1 MHLDKNAIRVAMIC
15 HFSNADV
22 RSNLHLDNRRLYS
35 FMRALLRMPTK
46 KNSYGDI
53 APWDTNL
60 IDFFRERE
68 DIELYVI
75 SAHSGLKRRI
85 VSFVD
90 KGVNYNFVK
99 CELANMLK
107 RIIPSD
113 DLWRKMNPMTKDV
126 HRLVHQ
132 IQPDIVLL
140 VGAENAYYSST
151 VLGLTNYPVYTLC
164 QTIYNNPERAAYSKI
179 NSKNATTEMAIFK
192 EHKYFGVY
200 CKMHYD
206 LLRQIAP
213 DSIIFKFGFPS
224 KGVLLEPT
232 PTEKEY
238 DFVNFA
244 LEMSSKKGFPDAI
257 EATAIVKDKY
267 PYVKVNFVGGG
278 SEEIKAELS
287 ATAERLG
294 VKDNIIFTPFF
305 DKHSDLL
312 LHIQKSRFA
321 LLPCKMDNTSGTMTQ
336 AMQLGLPI
344 VVYKTA
350 GTPAFNRE
358 KQCALIAENG
368 NVEELAQHMLSLMN
382 NPELTETLKANAREF
397 QEKKVVDARQNGERL
412 YATFKAVI
420 EHYKEG
426 KIIPQELLFNPEK
439 DD

>member
-1 MHLDKNAIRVAMIC
+1 MIDKIKVAMIC

-22 RSNLHLDNRRLYS
+22 RDNLHLDNRRLYS

-53 APWDTNL
+53 APWDTSL
-60 IDFFRERE
+60 INFFKERD
-68 DIELYVI
+68 DIELFVI
-75 SAHSGLKRRI
+75 SAHSGLKRRV

-90 KGVNYNFVK
+90 KGVNYNFVR
-99 CELANMLK
+99 CEMANMLK
-107 RIIPSD
+107 RIVPSD
-113 DLWRKMNPMTKDV
+113 DFWRKMNPMTKDV

-132 IQPDIVLL
+132 MQPDIVLL

-151 VLGLTNYPVYTLC
+151 VLGLTDYPVYTLC

-213 DSIIFKFGFPS
+213 DANIFKFGFPS
-224 KGVLLEPT
+224 RGGGVEPT
-232 PTEKEY
+232 PTDKKY

-244 LEMSSKKGFPDAI
+244 LGMSSKKGFPDTI
-257 EATAIVKDKY
+257 EATAIVKEKY
-267 PYVKVNFVGGG
+267 PSVKVNLVGGG

-287 ATAERLG
+287 AMAERLG
-294 VKDNIIFTPFF
+294 VKDNIVFTPFF
-305 DKHSDLL
+305 EKHSELL

-344 VVYKTA
+344 VVYKTS

-368 NVEELAQHMLSLMN
+368 DVQDLASQMLKLMDSPELADVLRL
-382 NPELTETLKANAREF
+382 NAREL
-397 QEKKVVDARQNGERL
+397 QEKKSEYARHNGERL
-412 YATFKAVI
+412 CDNIKAI
-420 EHYKEG
+420 ISHYRDGKPIPKE
-426 KIIPQELLFNPEK
+426 QLFNPEK